1 MGGSSAA
8 SAAAQTTVS
17 SSGNSSPVA
26 GRDQNINAAGGSQYN
41 LGANAKFD
49 ASPVVVQSAL
59 DAIAQVVDDSIAA
72 LRDAGQGIASNN
84 EANNAGQ
91 AALLSQVL
99 GSAQAQSANTSSGGQ
114 TEQNKTILYIVG
126 AALAAVVAM
135 ILFRKN

>member
-1 MGGSSAA
+1 MGGSTAA
-8 SAAAQTTVS
+8 STAAQTTVS

-49 ASPVVVQSAL
+49 ASPLVVQSAL
-59 DAIAQVVDDSIAA
+59 DAIALVVDDSIAA
-72 LRDAGQGIASNN
+72 LRDAGQNVNDNN

-99 GSAQAQSANTSSGGQ
+99 GSAQAQSANTSSAGQ
-114 TEQNKTILYIVG
+114 TDQNKTILYVVG
-126 AALAAVVAM
+126 AALAALVVT
-135 ILFRKN
+135 IIFRKS